1 MNEQNNNGNNRGNQ
15 GDNRQQ
21 NGGIDFAA
29 MFNNVL
35 NAGNRRRLV
44 LRHRGETVLRLPLTI
59 VAVIAL
65 ILLWQSAFL
74 LVALVALVFFLQV
87 QVSFERRSD
96 LSQET
101 PYRD

>member
-1 MNEQNNNGNNRGNQ
+1 MNEQNNNGNNN

-21 NGGIDFAA
+21 NGGVDFAG

-59 VAVIAL
+59 VALIAL
-65 ILLWQSAFL
+65 ILLWQSPFL
-74 LVALVALVFFLQV
+74 LIAMVALVFFLQV

-96 LSQET
+96 LVQEP